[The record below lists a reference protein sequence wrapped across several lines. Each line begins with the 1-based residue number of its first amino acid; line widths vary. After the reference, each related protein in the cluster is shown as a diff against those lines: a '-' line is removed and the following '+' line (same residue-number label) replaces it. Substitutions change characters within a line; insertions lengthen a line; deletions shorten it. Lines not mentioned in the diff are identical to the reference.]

1 MARNSA
7 VVIVMAVVL
16 AACSIKRMAVDIIGD
31 ALSGGGGVFASE
43 EDPQLIREALPF
55 GLKTYES
62 LLAISPEHEGLL
74 LAAASGFAAYA
85 FLLQREAD
93 EIDATDLTQARELRA
108 RARNLYLRGRDFALR
123 GLELAHPNFVAQLYD
138 DARSTLTKT
147 EQEDVPYLY
156 WAGAAWAGALSAAKD
171 DLTLLAELPLAA
183 ALVGRVLVLD
193 EVYGQG
199 VAHEFFISYEGTR
212 PGGSRAKAREH
223 YRRALELSD
232 GLRASV
238 HLALAEAVTVREQ
251 NLDEFRALVAAAKG
265 VELDKAPNFRLVNT
279 LARERAVWLESR
291 IPELFLEVESGE
303 EKG

>member
-16 AACSIKRMAVDIIGD
+16 AACSIKQMAVDIIGD
-31 ALSGGGGVFASE
+31 SLSGEGGVFTSE

-55 GLKTYES
+55 GLKTYEG

-74 LAAASGFAAYA
+74 LAAAKGFAAYA
-85 FLLQREAD
+85 FFLQRDAD

-108 RARNLYLRGRDFALR
+108 RAHNLYLRGRDFALR

-156 WAGAAWAGALSAAKD
+156 WAGAAWAGALSATKD
-171 DLTLLAELPLAA
+171 DLALLAELPLAA

-193 EVYGQG
+193 EAYGQG
-199 VAHEFFISYEGTR
+199 VAHEFFISYEGSR

-232 GLRASV
+232 GMRASV

-251 NLDEFRALVAAAKG
+251 NLREFRALVSAAKE
-265 VELDKAPNFRLVNT
+265 VDLEEAPHYRLVNT
-279 LARERAVWLESR
+279 LARERAAWLESR